1 MHQEIKVLI
10 IEDEEIW
17 MKSIATTL
25 HDFGYTVSGI
35 ADNFEAAVELFNYAD
50 YDIALLDINLNSK
63 NKGIELG
70 RMMCTYYRK
79 PFIFLTGSSD
89 SHTLNDAINAG
100 PSAYLTKPVHPA
112 ALIATLQSAIN
123 NFNNHT
129 TYSEKEATT
138 NNNIFFVKQG
148 NKYKKIDWTKIVYLR
163 SDKNYTIIFNEIDK
177 NEYLIRSTLSKILNF
192 IIPPHLKSSFVQV
205 NRAEAVHIAY
215 VQELAGEEV
224 RTSHKTLTVTEVYS
238 SNLKKALNVIM

>member
-89 SHTLNDAINAG
+89 RHTLNDAINAG
-100 PSAYLTKPVHPA
+100 PSAYLTKPVEFD
-112 ALIATLQSAIN
+112 LLLKIIQEQSLAVV
-123 NFNNHT
+123 HT
-129 TYSEKEATT
+129 
-138 NNNIFFVKQG
+138 
-148 NKYKKIDWTKIVYLR
+148 
-163 SDKNYTIIFNEIDK
+163 
-177 NEYLIRSTLSKILNF
+177 
-192 IIPPHLKSSFVQV
+192 
-205 NRAEAVHIAY
+205 
-215 VQELAGEEV
+215 
-224 RTSHKTLTVTEVYS
+224 
-238 SNLKKALNVIM
+238 